1 MEDYP
6 HNQLEFTDRFSTEEA
21 CRGYLFSMRW
31 PYGFKCPRCG
41 NSTAWPTKRDEYR
54 CSECNLQTSVTS
66 GTIFH
71 RTRKPLRMWFQVMWS
86 ITSQKYGANALGLQ
100 RVLGLG
106 SYHTAWEWLH
116 KLRRAMVRPGRE
128 KLSGVVEI
136 DETYVGGPKP
146 GKRGRGA
153 DGKALVVIAVEDKD
167 ELGFGRIRLRRVEDA
182 SSDSLIR
189 FVKDNV
195 EIGSTVRTDGWNG
208 YNGLIEKG
216 YDHTIQEETGEIG
229 EEMLP
234 LAHRIASL
242 MKRWLMGT
250 YQGAVREQH
259 LDYYLDEYTF
269 RFNRRTSG
277 SRGKLFYRL
286 VQQAMMVE
294 PVPANQIIGGIS
306 RPDSE
311 EKPAP
316 AGP

>member
-1 MEDYP
+1 MEDFP
-6 HNQLEFTDRFSTEEA
+6 ENQLEFAKRFDSDEA
-21 CRGYLFSMRW
+21 CREYLFAIRW

-41 NSTAWPTKRDEYR
+41 NSTAWPTRRHEYR
-54 CSECNLQTSVTS
+54 CSQCNLQTSITS

-71 RTRKPLRMWFQVMWS
+71 RTRKPLLLWFQAMWS
-86 ITSQKYGANALGLQ
+86 IASQKYGANALGIQ

-128 KLSGVVEI
+128 RLSGTVEV
-136 DETYVGGPKP
+136 DETYVGGQKS

-153 DGKALVVIAVEDKD
+153 EGKSLVMIAVEDKN
-167 ELGFGRIRLRRVEDA
+167 ELGFGRIRLGRIEDA
-182 SSDSLIR
+182 SGDSLTKFIE
-189 FVKDNV
+189 DNV
-195 EIGSTVRTDGWNG
+195 EAGSTVRTDGWKG

-216 YDHTIQEETGEIG
+216 YEHVVQREMGEVG

-242 MKRWLMGT
+242 MKRWMMGT

-269 RFNRRTSG
+269 RFNRRTSA

-286 VQQAMMVE
+286 VQQAMSVD
-294 PVPANQIIGGIS
+294 PVPASLIVGGTRVKNS
-306 RPDSE
+306 SNEPE
-311 EKPAP
+311 TK
-316 AGP
+316 